1 MYTPLF
7 FAIIFLVLATSALD
21 SNQVQCIQTCK
32 NLGCLTGIYFGT
44 NLQSVHPDWPVG
56 CACQICNNNV
66 QCNVNADAVNYC
78 QGILGCKGAD
88 CDGGM
93 FNCLA
98 CPTTT
103 TVKFQRQ
110 AIDAANAQCNIACI
124 NRGCNAGF
132 INQFSAAPGVPIV
145 NCTCALCQGQ
155 TPCTSPTSGPDMANH
170 CVNIGCPASANN
182 ANGWWNNLVWPNQ
195 TNSCDFGVNVC
206 FSCPYP

>member
-1 MYTPLF
+1 M
-7 FAIIFLVLATSALD
+7 
-21 SNQVQCIQTCK
+21 
-32 NLGCLTGIYFGT
+32 
-44 NLQSVHPDWPVG
+44 
-56 CACQICNNNV
+56 
-66 QCNVNADAVNYC
+66 
-78 QGILGCKGAD
+78 
-88 CDGGM
+88 
-93 FNCLA
+93 
-98 CPTTT
+98 
-103 TVKFQRQ
+103 
-110 AIDAANAQCNIACI
+110 

-155 TPCTSPTSGPDMANH
+155 SKSLIIHRKTCGNLAPCTSPTSGPDMANH